1 MHRIATYFLLFFIS
15 LLTLNTHSY
24 SQDIVTMFKRV
35 KPSVVTVISY
45 NAFDLEDGT
54 GSGFFIDHNRIITN
68 FHVVEDAAS
77 VKIRLNDS
85 TEFPVVRMIA
95 KDSVKDIAILELD
108 IPASRKIT
116 PLVFRTV
123 PPEQGERVYVVG
135 NPLGFEQSVSDG
147 IVSSVRVIKD
157 EGKVIQ
163 FTAAVSPG
171 SSGSPLL
178 DASGAVL
185 GVVRMIMTEG
195 QNLNFAVPAEFAK
208 SIKIE
213 GVFPFVSKR
222 KSYEGQEMDVKDAF
236 VVDTALI
243 GEIPTTLVEQKDR
256 NLWRLRTAA
265 LRLMWESGI
274 VDKNINRIAR
284 AVKRIYEKID
294 IEKDTL
300 TMKQAGNVVIEAL
313 GVNTAALEY
322 SQENRQI
329 RENVSSTLTMIATQT
344 IMTGKATP
352 VGGVASVLK
361 SHGQIWQDFEKD
373 GSYALLTY
381 ADTNSIKD
389 VDIAVFYLDEGKWKS
404 VAANTNIDK
413 YSYLYFTAPKTAEY
427 AILWRVAEY
436 GEKKKE
442 GVIGSMFFEY

>member
-1 MHRIATYFLLFFIS
+1 MHKFSTYFLLLFIS
-15 LLTLNTHSY
+15 LLTLSTNAY
-24 SQDIVTMFKRV
+24 SQDIVSMFKRV

-54 GSGFFIDHNRIITN
+54 GSGFFIDRNRIITN
-68 FHVVEDAAS
+68 FHVVEGAAS

-85 TEFPVVRMIA
+85 TEFQVNRMIA
-95 KDSVKDIAILELD
+95 KDSVKDIAILEVD

-116 PLVFRTV
+116 PLTFRATV
-123 PPEQGERVYVVG
+123 PEQGERVYVVG

-147 IVSSVRVIKD
+147 IVSSVRVMKD

-178 DASGAVL
+178 DANGAVL

-208 SIKIE
+208 SLKIE
-213 GVFPFVSKR
+213 GVYPFVSKR
-222 KSYEGQEMDVKDAF
+222 KQYEGQELDIKDAF
-236 VVDTALI
+236 AVDTALI
-243 GEIPTTLVEQKDR
+243 GEIPVSLVLPKER

-274 VDKNINRIAR
+274 VDKNLNRIAR

-294 IEKDTL
+294 IETDSL
-300 TMKQAGNVVIEAL
+300 TMKQASSVVIEAL
-313 GVNTAALEY
+313 GVNTDALQY
-322 SQENRQI
+322 SPENKQI
-329 RENVSSTLTMIATQT
+329 TENVGSTLTMIAARTVL
-344 IMTGKATP
+344 TGKATP

-373 GSYALLTY
+373 EEYALLTY
-381 ADTNSIKD
+381 ADTTAIKD
-389 VDIAVFYLDEGKWKS
+389 VDIAVFYFDEGKWKP
-404 VAANTNIDK
+404 VAANTEVDK
-413 YSYLYFTAPKTAEY
+413 YSYVYFKAPKTAEY
-427 AILWRVAEY
+427 AIIWRVAEY
-436 GEKKKE
+436 GDKKKE
-442 GVIGSMFFEY
+442 GVYFKV